1 MGRRALPRAT
11 GSAAKKETR
20 GKKTRSRSTRAGSAG
35 EGRHRPKPACAPA
48 RVTCPQAAFLHRP
61 TQGVQRHEEG
71 ARDHGHRPG
80 GDMVGY
86 WRVGSVL
93 FCSWLAGSE
102 RTKQRRVFRRCIRPL
117 TCRRNIARVRGYHH
131 GQERQGLSVRLL
143 PPCSLLFRARDPSP
157 WCELC
162 PFLRCPPQWSSRF
175 SATDDEDRDDWIM
188 AIEKAQQSSNIDV
201 AANSVS
207 PARFIAQ
214 HLHRPCDPAIR
225 QPCDPVC

>member
-1 MGRRALPRAT
+1 
-11 GSAAKKETR
+11 
-20 GKKTRSRSTRAGSAG
+20 
-35 EGRHRPKPACAPA
+35 
-48 RVTCPQAAFLHRP
+48 
-61 TQGVQRHEEG
+61 
-71 ARDHGHRPG
+71 
-80 GDMVGY
+80 MVGY

-93 FCSWLAGSE
+93 FRSWLAGSE

-117 TCRRNIARVRGYHH
+117 RAAGISHAFEVITTVKSDKVYRCVCCRRAACCSGHAIPRH
-131 GQERQGLSVRLL
+131 GVS
-143 PPCSLLFRARDPSP
+143 CALFSDA
-157 WCELC
+157 
-162 PFLRCPPQWSSRF
+162 PQWSSRF

>member
-93 FCSWLAGSE
+93 FRSWLAGSE

-117 TCRRNIARVRGYHH
+117 RAAGISHAFEVITTVKSDKVYRCVCCCRRAACCSGHAIPRH
-131 GQERQGLSVRLL
+131 GVSCALFSDVPRNGHPDSQRPTMKTAMTGSWPSRRHSRAATSTSL
-143 PPCSLLFRARDPSP
+143 PTR
-157 WCELC
+157 
-162 PFLRCPPQWSSRF
+162 
-175 SATDDEDRDDWIM
+175 
-188 AIEKAQQSSNIDV
+188 
-201 AANSVS
+201 
-207 PARFIAQ
+207 
-214 HLHRPCDPAIR
+214 
-225 QPCDPVC
+225 